1 MNNKGFAVSAVLYTL
16 LIAFLLFLAAALAM
30 FSSSNSLISNANSD
44 IVNGNPFS
52 AVRVP
57 IARDKLIEL
66 PISRRTDQDSWGSG
80 KVVQIKSKYGVKYW
94 PNNFALI
101 YGEDVKKT
109 YYKWEFVS
117 INTNG
122 ISFKYINLDGELVN
136 VESNCTIEQP
146 TSCIKQL
153 TFIDGNLEVKYTYQA
168 ENNMFLTITD
178 TSTNESILF
187 PLP

>member
-94 PNNFALI
+94 PNNFDLV
-101 YGEDVKKT
+101 YNSKT
-109 YYKWEFVS
+109 YYKWEIIS
-117 INTNG
+117 IDTNG
-122 ISFKYINLDGELVN
+122 ISFKYNDNGTVKD
-136 VESNCTIEQP
+136 ESNKETLE
-146 TSCIKQL
+146 
-153 TFIDGNLEVKYTYQA
+153 FIDGNLKVIYTKIG
-168 ENNMFLTITD
+168 NTLTITD
-178 TSTNESILF
+178 TSTNESILL

>member
-94 PNNFALI
+94 PNNFDLV
-101 YGEDVKKT
+101 YNFKT
-109 YYKWEFVS
+109 YYKNKTGGQNI
-117 INTNG
+117 INFRLPSYN
-122 ISFKYINLDGELVN
+122 
-136 VESNCTIEQP
+136 
-146 TSCIKQL
+146 KQRK
-153 TFIDGNLEVKYTYQA
+153 IR
-168 ENNMFLTITD
+168 
-178 TSTNESILF
+178 NEILRKNDI
-187 PLP
+187 L

>member
-52 AVRVP
+52 AERVP
-57 IARDKLIEL
+57 IDRDKLIKL
-66 PISRRTDQDSWGSG
+66 PISGGTNKDSWGSG
-80 KVVQIKSKYGVKYW
+80 KVAQIKSKYGVKYW

-101 YGEDVKKT
+101 YGSKT
-109 YYKWEFVS
+109 YYKWEIIS
-117 INTNG
+117 IKKEG
-122 ISFKYINLDGELVN
+122 ISFSYNDSGTVYTINNNVNEL
-136 VESNCTIEQP
+136 I
-146 TSCIKQL
+146 
-153 TFIDGNLEVKYTYQA
+153 FIDGNLEVKYTYQA

>member
-52 AVRVP
+52 AEIKKVTNEDV
-57 IARDKLIEL
+57 
-66 PISRRTDQDSWGSG
+66 GSNSYYKKTVKINESTYG
-80 KVVQIKSKYGVKYW
+80 KNAIIQIKSKYGIKYW
-94 PNNFALI
+94 PNDFSQDGVGN
-101 YGEDVKKT
+101 
-109 YYKWEFVS
+109 W
-117 INTNG
+117 
-122 ISFKYINLDGELVN
+122 DGEMVLRGG
-136 VESNCTIEQP
+136 EGFNC
-146 TSCIKQL
+146 
-153 TFIDGNLEVKYTYQA
+153 GNLKVQYTS
-168 ENNMFLTITD
+168 NTLTITD